1 MLPPALLPVLI
12 DSPIRPLN
20 GDALMQQV
28 MFIVLSA
35 VTLVSAALTV
45 TARSLFRAALWLILA
60 FFGIAGL
67 FLLLN
72 AEFLAVAQ
80 VLIYVGAIS
89 TLIIFAIM
97 LSRGVMDPGT
107 RRFNEQWGLVAGF
120 SAVLFVL
127 LAAILTRVQ
136 WPGSAGPVPPDA
148 ISMLGV
154 AFMGPYVIPFEVA
167 SVLLVVAMIGA
178 VIIAREREI

>member
-1 MLPPALLPVLI
+1 
-12 DSPIRPLN
+12 
-20 GDALMQQV
+20 MQQV
-28 MFIVLSA
+28 MFFVLSA
-35 VTLVSAALTV
+35 VTLISGALVV
-45 TARSLFRAALWLILA
+45 TTRSLFRSALWLVLA

-67 FLLLN
+67 FILLN

-97 LSRGVMDPGT
+97 LSRGVMDPDA
-107 RRFNEQWGLVAGF
+107 RRFNSQWGLVAGF
-120 SAVLFVL
+120 GAVFFVL

-136 WPGSAGPVPPDA
+136 WPITMGAVPPDA
-148 ISMLGV
+148 IQQLGSDFV
-154 AFMGPYVIPFEVA
+154 GPFVVPFEVA

-178 VIIAREREI
+178 IIIAREREN

>member
-1 MLPPALLPVLI
+1 
-12 DSPIRPLN
+12 
-20 GDALMQQV
+20 MQTV

-35 VTLVSAALTV
+35 VTLISGALVV
-45 TARSLFRAALWLILA
+45 TTRSLFRAALWLVLT

-67 FLLLN
+67 FLLLH

-97 LSRGVMDPGT
+97 LSRGVMDPGA

-120 SAVLFVL
+120 SAVFFVL

-136 WPGSAGPVPPDA
+136 WLQNAADAPADA
-148 ISMLGV
+148 IQRLGADFV
-154 AFMGPYVIPFEVA
+154 GPYVIPFEVA

-178 VIIAREREI
+178 IIIAREREI

>member
-1 MLPPALLPVLI
+1 
-12 DSPIRPLN
+12 
-20 GDALMQQV
+20 MQQV

-35 VTLVSAALTV
+35 VTLISGMLVV
-45 TARSLFRAALWLILA
+45 TTRSLFRSALWLVLA

-67 FLLLN
+67 FILLN
-72 AEFLAVAQ
+72 AEFLAIAQ
-80 VLIYVGAIS
+80 ILIYVGAIS

-97 LSRGVMDPGT
+97 LSRGVMDPDT
-107 RRFNEQWGLVAGF
+107 RRFNDQWGLVAGF

-136 WPGSAGPVPPDA
+136 WPIVAAQAPADA
-148 ISMLGV
+148 IQRLGADFV
-154 AFMGPYVIPFEVA
+154 GPYVIPFEVA

-178 VIIAREREI
+178 IIIAREREN